1 MGSLEWRSGF
11 RGEPGLAMRIGG
23 IGVGGE
29 VGVVD
34 GPGGRRVARN
44 PRGVVVV
51 SVADR
56 SGLLC
61 GGAVWIGRKVG
72 EGVSSRASI
81 ASAGRSSRGIN
92 PGR

>member
-11 RGEPGLAMRIGG
+11 SGEPGLAMRIGG
-23 IGVGGE
+23 IGAGGE
-29 VGVVD
+29 VGMVG

-51 SVADR
+51 SVADW

-61 GGAVWIGRKVG
+61 GGAAGIGRKAD
-72 EGVSSRASI
+72 EDVS
-81 ASAGRSSRGIN
+81 
-92 PGR
+92 